1 MPALR
6 PLLSAAVVSAFV
18 AVSAP
23 AAATVVVVP
32 TMEEM
37 THRSDVVVHCVVRE
51 VTVEE
56 DRPGR
61 LVTLTSLEVLDGI
74 AGAKAGDLLT
84 LFQVGGEKDGRV
96 AWISGAHHFVVGEE
110 LVVFAVQPP
119 ALNGRI
125 VPYGIGFSLFA
136 VKDGVD
142 GKHVEEIGG
151 DVVQLQRTPDGGSK
165 MSAVEPRRFD
175 TLDAFKA
182 MLRGIRAGTNPTV
195 PVKKVLR
202 APRAPAALK
211 NTPSTTK
218 E

>member
-1 MPALR
+1 MSALR
-6 PLLSAAVVSAFV
+6 TLFSVAVVSALL
-18 AVSAP
+18 AVAP

-51 VTVEE
+51 VAVEE
-56 DRPGR
+56 DKPGR

-96 AWISGAHHFVVGEE
+96 AWIAGAHHFVVGEE

-125 VPYGIGFSLFA
+125 VPYGIGFSVFA

-151 DVVQLQRTPDGGSK
+151 DVVQLQRTADGASK
-165 MSAVEPRRFD
+165 MSSVQPRRFES
-175 TLDAFKA
+175 LDSFKA
-182 MLRGIRAGTNPTV
+182 MLRGIRAGTNPTL
-195 PVKKVLR
+195 PTKKVLR

-211 NTPSTTK
+211 TAPSTTK

>member
-1 MPALR
+1 MLALR
-6 PLLSAAVVSAFV
+6 PLLSAVVVAALV

-23 AAATVVVVP
+23 AHATVVVVP

-51 VTVEE
+51 VVVEE

-61 LVTLTSLEVLDGI
+61 IVTLTSLEVLDGI
-74 AGAKAGDLLT
+74 AGAKTGDVLT

-125 VPYGIGFSLFA
+125 VPYGIGFSVFA

-142 GKHVEEIGG
+142 GKHIEEIGG
-151 DVVQLQRTPDGGSK
+151 DVVQLQRTADGASK
-165 MSAVEPRRFD
+165 MSAVEPRRFE
-175 TLDAFKA
+175 TLEGFKA
-182 MLRGIRAGTNPTV
+182 MLRGIRAGTNPTL
-195 PVKKVLR
+195 PLKKVLR

-211 NTPSTTK
+211 SPATTK